1 MARSLW
7 LDTSPHR
14 SPEAA
19 LAVSATRAAAGTP
32 SWVLGVVRATD
43 REEPGLPAGWVRVG
57 IPHDAPTSEVT
68 GLSDGGLTAVGA
80 VVAVTLDSMGRVVS
94 ISSPITIPEGVQPVA
109 TGAMGQMLQDAMTDA
124 AKAFQEAEAVAGR
137 AQEAFDKAEE
147 AASGMEAARQSVA
160 DAVARLGTLEGAVGD
175 LPGKVAAAEKTAAD
189 AQAASD
195 AAAKAAAEARAAAT
209 TEAAKAL
216 EDAKANTKAQLEEWA
231 NEVGPGLQTIW
242 ENANDAK
249 TTAHAAASDAAT
261 AMTRAQEAAQAAVDA
276 KNAADKAT
284 ADMLGVKATADAAM
298 GRATTAGGLYTVAAV
313 NPSVSDGEGKPTGAI
328 WEVRSGGTSLRR
340 YVWGGSTWQ
349 QIKAGAAFIAD
360 KAIGRAQIGDAAVGT
375 AQVADA
381 SITDAK
387 IGNLSVSKLV
397 VTGGARIPVAVINA
411 LMADQAFISS
421 LLAKR
426 VVIAGDPTN
435 KVGAVNIEDGAVTAA
450 KIYASEELW
459 AKIAAF
465 GSVDTD
471 MLTAGNATIAGTAV
485 VGDLI
490 GNRLSGG
497 ELSLLDSGGDS
508 LTETVPLDPA
518 QSDDGAGWRGVDG
531 ATLSLVDG
539 SLVLNAPPS
548 QGQFGATYKTLP
560 GQGQFGATYKTP
572 PGPALNQGAD
582 IEVTLDAA
590 VVAGAD
596 VTYSVLVSYETSDDG
611 RGAVVSP
618 PVRSGTAKVPAP
630 DGARILALIVS
641 ARASGGTARPALRVD
656 SVRVSWRPLR
666 TSGLRIWRDSTGQ
679 ARIDVTTGDGQA
691 TLTSE
696 GLTYTQAGA
705 RLGQVTWSTLVQPPA
720 AIIEWADGAG
730 QNTPSGQNGLLPV
743 NIAAKRRLWGGCT
756 TSGTWLILPKAGWY
770 QVEATCAF
778 LWSSTQQDWAV
789 SVGVRRSTMSDVD
802 WNHDAPAMTL
812 PLIPGVT
819 TRPVATG
826 LMHCA
831 AGEGLC
837 LAYWQNTGA
846 WRPNA
851 GPSRLS
857 VRLINED

>member
-19 LAVSATRAAAGTP
+19 LAVSATRAAAGAP

-160 DAVARLGTLEGAVGD
+160 DAVARLRTLEGSVGD
-175 LPGKVAAAEKTAAD
+175 LPGKVAAAEKVAAD

-195 AAAKAAAEARAAAT
+195 VAAKAAAEARAAAT

-242 ENANDAK
+242 ENANAAK

-261 AMTRAQEAAQAAVDA
+261 AMTRAQEATQAAVDA
-276 KNAADKAT
+276 KTAADKAT
-284 ADMLGVKATADAAM
+284 ADLLGVKATADAAM
-298 GRATTAGGLYTVAAV
+298 GRATTAGGLYTVSSA
-313 NPSVSDGEGKPTGAI
+313 NPTTTDGQGKPTGAI

-360 KAIGRAQIGDAAVGT
+360 KAIGRAQIGDAAIGT

-411 LMADQAFISS
+411 LMADSAFISS

-450 KIYASEELW
+450 KVYASEELW

-465 GSVDTD
+465 GSVTTD

-539 SLVLNAPPS
+539 SLVLNAPSS
-548 QGQFGATYKTLP
+548 QGQFGADYKTLP
-560 GQGQFGATYKTP
+560 GQGRFGATYKTP

-590 VVAGAD
+590 VVAGAG

-656 SVRVSWRPLR
+656 SVRVSWRPLY

-679 ARIDVTTGDGQA
+679 ARLDVSTGDGQA

-696 GLTYTQAGA
+696 GLTYTQAGTRIGHTSWRA
-705 RLGQVTWSTLVQPPA
+705 LVQPPSAFFTWA
-720 AIIEWADGAG
+720 ADAGGNAAANADGIWGVNLASQKVMYG
-730 QNTPSGQNGLLPV
+730 GTVQSGMWCVVP
-743 NIAAKRRLWGGCT
+743 
-756 TSGTWLILPKAGWY
+756 TSGWYLIDLSASFRYKTTQEGWS
-770 QVEATCAF
+770 VAVG
-778 LWSSTQQDWAV
+778 LVRKSTGRIGWNTDP
-789 SVGVRRSTMSDVD
+789 ST
-802 WNHDAPAMTL
+802 TL
-812 PLIPGVT
+812 PLIAGVET
-819 TRPVATG
+819 KPSASG
-826 LMHCA
+826 LVHLN
-831 AGEGLC
+831 AGEGVALGF
-837 LAYWQNTGA
+837 WQNTGT
-846 WRPNA
+846 WRPNS
-851 GPSRLS
+851 GTQRLS
-857 VRLINED
+857 LHMLHED

>member
-19 LAVSATRAAAGTP
+19 LAVSATRAAAGAP

-43 REEPGLPAGWVRVG
+43 REEPGLPEGWVRVG

-68 GLSDGGLTAVGA
+68 GLSDGLMTYVGA

-160 DAVARLGTLEGAVGD
+160 DAVARLGTLEGSVGD
-175 LPGKVAAAEKTAAD
+175 LPGKVAAAEKVAAD

-195 AAAKAAAEARAAAT
+195 AAAAKAAEAVAAAPE
-209 TEAAKAL
+209 EAAKAL
-216 EDAKANTKAQLEEWA
+216 EAAKAYIQHQLDDLDQGLGPIFQSIVGKA
-231 NEVGPGLQTIW
+231 
-242 ENANDAK
+242 DA
-249 TTAHAAASDAAT
+249 
-261 AMTRAQEAAQAAVDA
+261 A

-313 NPSVSDGEGKPTGAI
+313 NPTTTDGQGKPTGAI
-328 WEVRSGGTSLRR
+328 WEVRSGGVSLRR

-435 KVGAVNIEDGAVTAA
+435 KVGAVNIEDGAVTAS

-778 LWSSTQQDWAV
+778 LWSSAQQDW
-789 SVGVRRSTMSDVD
+789 SVAAGVRRSTMNDVD
-802 WNHDAPAMTL
+802 WDHGDPAMTL

>member
-19 LAVSATRAAAGTP
+19 LAVSATRAAAGAP

-43 REEPGLPAGWVRVG
+43 REEPGLPEGWVRVG

-68 GLSDGGLTAVGA
+68 GLSDGLMTYVGA

-124 AKAFQEAEAVAGR
+124 AKALQEAEAVAGR

-160 DAVARLGTLEGAVGD
+160 DAVARLGTLEGSVGD
-175 LPGKVAAAEKTAAD
+175 LPGKVAAAEKVAAD

-195 AAAKAAAEARAAAT
+195 AAAAKAAEAVAAAPE
-209 TEAAKAL
+209 EAAKAL
-216 EDAKANTKAQLEEWA
+216 EAAKAYIQHQLDDLDQGLGPIFQSIVGKA
-231 NEVGPGLQTIW
+231 
-242 ENANDAK
+242 DA
-249 TTAHAAASDAAT
+249 
-261 AMTRAQEAAQAAVDA
+261 A

-298 GRATTAGGLYTVAAV
+298 GRATTAGGLYTVSSV

-360 KAIGRAQIGDAAVGT
+360 KAIGRAQIGDAAIGT

-435 KVGAVNIEDGAVTAA
+435 KVGAVNIEDGAVTAE
-450 KIYASEELW
+450 KVYASEELW
-459 AKIAAF
+459 AKLAAF
-465 GSVDTD
+465 GSVTTD

-497 ELSLLDSGGDS
+497 ELSLLDSGGTTTS
-508 LTETVPLDPA
+508 KTVPMTIKR
-518 QSDDGAGWRGVDG
+518 STTAGWEPYEG
-531 ATLSLVDG
+531 ASVSLVDG

-743 NIAAKRRLWGGCT
+743 NLAAKRRLWGGCT

-778 LWSSTQQDWAV
+778 LWSSAQQDWAV
-789 SVGVRRSTMSDVD
+789 AAGVRRSTMSDVD

>member
-19 LAVSATRAAAGTP
+19 LAVSATRAAAGAP

-43 REEPGLPAGWVRVG
+43 REEPGLPEGWVRVG

-68 GLSDGGLTAVGA
+68 GLSDGLMTYVGA

-160 DAVARLGTLEGAVGD
+160 DAVARLGTLEGSVGD
-175 LPGKVAAAEKTAAD
+175 LPGKVAAAEKVAAD

-195 AAAKAAAEARAAAT
+195 AAAAKAAEAVAAAPE
-209 TEAAKAL
+209 EAAKAL
-216 EDAKANTKAQLEEWA
+216 EAAKAYIQHQLDDLDQGLGPIFQSIVGKA
-231 NEVGPGLQTIW
+231 
-242 ENANDAK
+242 DA
-249 TTAHAAASDAAT
+249 
-261 AMTRAQEAAQAAVDA
+261 A

-284 ADMLGVKATADAAM
+284 ADLLGVKATADAAM
-298 GRATTAGGLYTVAAV
+298 GRATTAGGLYTVSSV
-313 NPSVSDGEGKPTGAI
+313 NPTTTDGQGKPTGAI

-435 KVGAVNIEDGAVTAA
+435 KVGAVNIEDGAVTAE
-450 KIYASEELW
+450 KVYASEELW
-459 AKIAAF
+459 AKLAAF
-465 GSVDTD
+465 GSVTTD

-497 ELSLLDSGGDS
+497 ELSLLDSGGTTTS
-508 LTETVPLDPA
+508 KTVPMTIKR
-518 QSDDGAGWRGVDG
+518 STTAGWEPYEG
-531 ATLSLVDG
+531 ASVSLVDG

-696 GLTYTQAGA
+696 GLTYTQAGT

-720 AIIEWADGAG
+720 AIIEWADEAG

-778 LWSSTQQDWAV
+778 LWSSAQQDWAV
-789 SVGVRRSTMSDVD
+789 AAGVRRSTMNDVD
-802 WNHDAPAMTL
+802 WDHGDPAMTL

>member
-19 LAVSATRAAAGTP
+19 LAVSATRAAAGAP

-43 REEPGLPAGWVRVG
+43 REEPGLPEGWVRVG

-68 GLSDGGLTAVGA
+68 GLSDGLMTYVGA
-80 VVAVTLDSMGRVVS
+80 VVAVTLDATGRVVS

-147 AASGMEAARQSVA
+147 ATSGMEAARQSVA
-160 DAVARLGTLEGAVGD
+160 DAVARLGTLEGSVGD

-209 TEAAKAL
+209 AEAAKAL
-216 EDAKANTKAQLEEWA
+216 EDAKANTRTQLDEWA

-242 ENANDAK
+242 ENANAAK
-249 TTAHAAASDAAT
+249 TTAHAAASDAAA

-298 GRATTAGGLYTVAAV
+298 GQATTAGGLYTVAAV
-313 NPSVSDGEGKPTGAI
+313 NPTTTDGQGKPTGAV
-328 WEVRSGGTSLRR
+328 WEVRSGGVSLRR

-349 QIKAGAAFIAD
+349 QIKAGASFIAD
-360 KAIGRAQIGDAAVGT
+360 KAVGRAQIGDAAVGT

-411 LMADQAFISS
+411 LMADSAFISS

-435 KVGAVNIEDGAVTAA
+435 KVGAVNIEDGAVTAE
-450 KIYASEELW
+450 KVYASEELW
-459 AKIAAF
+459 AKLAAF
-465 GSVDTD
+465 GSVTTD

-497 ELSLLDSGGDS
+497 ELSLLDSGGTTTS
-508 LTETVPLDPA
+508 KTVPMTIKR
-518 QSDDGAGWRGVDG
+518 STTAGWEPYEG
-531 ATLSLVDG
+531 ASVSLVDG

-656 SVRVSWRPLR
+656 SVRVSWRPLL

-696 GLTYTQAGA
+696 GLTYTQAGT

-730 QNTPSGQNGLLPV
+730 QDTPSGQNGLLPV

-756 TSGTWLILPKAGWY
+756 TSGVWLILPKAGWY

-778 LWSSTQQDWAV
+778 LWSSAQQDWSVA
-789 SVGVRRSTMSDVD
+789 VGVRRSTMSDVD
-802 WNHDAPAMTL
+802 WVHGDPAMTL

>member
-68 GLSDGGLTAVGA
+68 GLSDGLMTYVGA

-160 DAVARLGTLEGAVGD
+160 DAVARLGTLEGSVGD

-195 AAAKAAAEARAAAT
+195 AAAAKAAEAVAAAPE
-209 TEAAKAL
+209 EAAKAL
-216 EDAKANTKAQLEEWA
+216 EAAKAYIQHQLDDLDQGLGPIFQSIVGKADA
-231 NEVGPGLQTIW
+231 
-242 ENANDAK
+242 AK
-249 TTAHAAASDAAT
+249 T
-261 AMTRAQEAAQAAVDA
+261 
-276 KNAADKAT
+276 AADKAT

-298 GRATTAGGLYTVAAV
+298 GRATTAGGLYTVSSV
-313 NPSVSDGEGKPTGAI
+313 NPTTTDGQGKPTGAI
-328 WEVRSGGTSLRR
+328 WEVRSGGVSLRR

-397 VTGGARIPVAVINA
+397 VTGGARVPVAVINA

-497 ELSLLDSGGDS
+497 ELSLLDSGGTTMS
-508 LTETVPLDPA
+508 KTVPMTLSGSTGSRWEPYE
-518 QSDDGAGWRGVDG
+518 G

-539 SLVLNAPPS
+539 SLVLNAPSS
-548 QGQFGATYKTLP
+548 QGQVGADYKTLP
-560 GQGQFGATYKTP
+560 GQGRFGATYKTP

-590 VVAGAD
+590 VAAGDD
-596 VTYSVLVSYETSDDG
+596 VTYSVLVSYETSDDE

-679 ARIDVTTGDGQA
+679 ARLDVSTGDGQA

-696 GLTYTQAGA
+696 GLTYTQAGTRIGHTSWRA
-705 RLGQVTWSTLVQPPA
+705 LVQPPSAFFTWA
-720 AIIEWADGAG
+720 ADAGGNAASNTDGIWGIDIASKKVMHG
-730 QNTPSGQNGLLPV
+730 GTFQSGMWCVVP
-743 NIAAKRRLWGGCT
+743 
-756 TSGTWLILPKAGWY
+756 TSGWYLIDLSASFRYKTTQEGWS
-770 QVEATCAF
+770 VAVGLARK
-778 LWSSTQQDWAV
+778 ST
-789 SVGVRRSTMSDVD
+789 GRID
-802 WNHDAPAMTL
+802 WNADPSTTL
-812 PLIPGVT
+812 PLIAGVET
-819 TRPVATG
+819 KPSASG
-826 LMHCA
+826 LIHLN
-831 AGEGLC
+831 AGEGVALGF
-837 LAYWQNTGA
+837 WQNTGT
-846 WRPNA
+846 WRPNS
-851 GPSRLS
+851 GTQRLS
-857 VRLINED
+857 LHMLHED